1 MIGRVMSKDLEIEQ
15 PPPLLETQELGD
27 AESPTIVLD
36 VTALET
42 VASTL
47 ATGNSSD
54 VRTLPE
60 ELLGAYYHG

>member
-1 MIGRVMSKDLEIEQ
+1 MSKDLEVEQ
-15 PPPLLETQELGD
+15 SPPLPATPDLRD

-54 VRTLPE
+54 VRTLPD
-60 ELLGAYYHG
+60 ELLGMYYHG